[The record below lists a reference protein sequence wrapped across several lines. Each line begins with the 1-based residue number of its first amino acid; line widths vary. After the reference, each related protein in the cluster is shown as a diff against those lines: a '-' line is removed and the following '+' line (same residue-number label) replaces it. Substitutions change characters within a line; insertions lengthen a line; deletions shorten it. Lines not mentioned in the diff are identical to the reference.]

1 MKLKQFSLKTF
12 IGKVLQTKILWIKM
26 GYNKNKNKKKKQ
38 KTYVCIFN
46 YNVTSKRVCLV
57 VILKNVFNILKFLS
71 FKY

>member
-1 MKLKQFSLKTF
+1 
-12 IGKVLQTKILWIKM
+12 M

-38 KTYVCIFN
+38 KTYVCISN